1 MGDGFDDFGMSE
13 ILKESSSY
21 AEVFQKISEAGL
33 LGLFQKY
40 LKGADS
46 EKLRNFFEDMKRVDF
61 SQLKKHQQ
69 LMFDFI
75 EGRMQD
81 GEDDFLCPSITDVDY
96 EKFRGVGEESLRN
109 GEWACLTLAGGSAT
123 RFFSN
128 LPDNLKNKK
137 SKALFPITPAGLS
150 FLDVFAG
157 EIIASSYDFGKIPVW
172 IIIVSSST
180 SDEIEEFFRSLSRKF
195 SFPMDFV
202 LFILQDEFPRIDME
216 GFPVVRKDGHLVWS
230 GNGHGGALFA
240 LTKKISP
247 KDKKILGLSEDISY
261 VELLSLWGV
270 KSFVLHNVDNLLA
283 RPLFPAR
290 IGYHI
295 QNDSY
300 ITISVVLRNKGE
312 NLGIPVFSKKE
323 EKFKIIEYSVAGQNL
338 IYNSDFKFGHI
349 NTNLFSLKCIL
360 PDFLSKIR
368 PVIYINKKVD
378 LGDGVF
384 VLTST
389 MEYLNHYIVE
399 VLPQSKVNF
408 ILVDRDDFFAP
419 TKTYDAEDS
428 VFDSRKKYLK
438 YTAKKIVNSGF
449 LLSLGED
456 SVLELAPHILFS
468 EKVMRFFDFSRW
480 KLGSSCFFYTS
491 CFMPPDGEEKSFSEG
506 LTLKEKSKFIISSDK
521 PFGYI
526 RVDSERNIKFD
537 SGSFP
542 KLKVGKNVVVE
553 KNVSVRFQIEEG
565 GVLIIEDG
573 KVFQNDLDIKVKKG
587 EVLKIT

>member
-1 MGDGFDDFGMSE
+1 MWDKLTHSGIGE
-13 ILKESSSY
+13 ILKENKSY
-21 AEVFQKISEAGL
+21 AEVFQKINEAGL
-33 LGLFQKY
+33 SGLFEKY
-40 LKGADS
+40 LKGADLQ
-46 EKLRNFFEDMKRVDF
+46 KLRNFFDDMMRVDF
-61 SQLKKHQQ
+61 SQLKKHKQM
-69 LMFDFI
+69 LFDFI
-75 EGRMQD
+75 EGKKQD
-81 GEDDFLCPSITDVDY
+81 EENEFLCPSITDVDY
-96 EKFRGVGEESLRN
+96 ERFRDVGEESLSK

-128 LPDNLKNKK
+128 IPDNLKNKK

-157 EIIASSYDFGKIPVW
+157 EIIATSYDFGKIPIW

-180 SDEIEEFFRSLSRKF
+180 SDEIEEFFCSFSRKF
-195 SFPMDFV
+195 SFPTDFV
-202 LFILQDEFPRIDME
+202 LFIQQDEFPRLDME
-216 GFPVVRKDGHLVWS
+216 GYPVVRKDGHLMWS

-240 LTKKISP
+240 LTKKISS
-247 KDKKILGLSEDISY
+247 KDKKMLGLSEDISY
-261 VELLSLWGV
+261 VELLSFWGL
-270 KSFVLHNVDNLLA
+270 KGFVLHNVDNVLA
-283 RPLFPAR
+283 QPLFPPR
-290 IGYHI
+290 IGYHV

-300 ITISVVLRNKGE
+300 VTISVVLRNKGE

-323 EKFKIIEYSVAGQNL
+323 GKFKIIEYSVAGRDL
-338 IYNSDFKFGHI
+338 IYNSAFKFGHI

-378 LGDGVF
+378 LGNGVF

-438 YTAKKIVNSGF
+438 YTAKKIINSNYS
-449 LLSLGED
+449 LSLEDD
-456 SVLELAPHILFS
+456 SVLELAPYILFS
-468 EKVMRFFDFSRW
+468 EKIKGFFDFSHW
-480 KLGSSCFFYTS
+480 KLERSCFFYTS

-506 LTLKEKSKFIISSDK
+506 LKLKENSKFIISSDK

-526 RVDSERNIKFD
+526 KVDSERNTKFD

-542 KLKVGKNVVVE
+542 KLKVGKNVSAE
-553 KNVSVRFQIEEG
+553 KNVSVRFQVEEG

-573 KVFQNDLDIKVKKG
+573 KVFQSDLDIKVRKG